1 MLLQELVMEVTA
13 MMDYSALEVGAQVP
27 GVGRAQ

>member
-1 MLLQELVMEVTA
+1 MLLQELVMEVMA
-13 MMDYSALEVGAQVP
+13 MMGYSTLEVGVQAP